1 MQYILTQEEFD
12 KLKADAARIIGKMA
26 DDLQTACTLVADHMP
41 IKAPWAPASTD
52 PKPWGCILS
61 QTSPTK
67 DEWYCDHCPVRNIC
81 PHPNKN
87 LTK

>member
-12 KLKADAARIIGKMA
+12 ALQARALAKQIVI
-26 DDLQTACTLVADHMP
+26 DRLQTACTLVADHMP

-81 PHPNKN
+81 PQPNKN
-87 LTK
+87 WSK